1 MGLNRKEFLKIF
13 FLTLIFLGLVVSWL
27 AFGDRGFIHLY
38 RMEKERQAYLEKIR
52 QLEEANQE
60 LLDEIKRLRSD
71 KEYIESEARKAL
83 GLVKEDEVIYK
94 FGGEGDEEGKESE

>member
-1 MGLNRKEFLKIF
+1 
-13 FLTLIFLGLVVSWL
+13 
-27 AFGDRGFIHLY
+27 
-38 RMEKERQAYLEKIR
+38 
-52 QLEEANQE
+52 LEEANQE